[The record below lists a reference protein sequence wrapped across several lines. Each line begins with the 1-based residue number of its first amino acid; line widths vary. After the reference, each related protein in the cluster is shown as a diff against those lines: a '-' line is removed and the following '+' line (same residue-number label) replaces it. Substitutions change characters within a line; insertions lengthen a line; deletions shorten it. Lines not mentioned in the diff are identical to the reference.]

1 MKECGLWMIAFGLGY
16 RLFVDA
22 FVPPASCT
30 SSHSLGNIKKT
41 THESFSSVRHV
52 GKRIESKLSM
62 GWFDKGTKSPK
73 NKNETKKLIHVQEHI
88 GSGSYG
94 TVHLVSFQ
102 DDDGKK
108 YVAKRAW
115 TLNEIKARPA
125 STHKEGDT
133 KVADPKALKGK
144 AERCQYYLNVEQ
156 HCLDKIRQSDNA
168 DQINVPAYVGKY
180 RDDSEEGNE
189 WLLFDLIT
197 SNSDSDDKTVAKNLK
212 EVMELDWIDQHRED
226 ERGQDQHH
234 HLYMIHKELGL
245 QDDATFEDTLD
256 AIFMGILKTVSGVH
270 ETNIVHRDIKPENL
284 LIDGKNKDFIL
295 IDFGSAQDVDVLKK
309 MVFVFEG
316 EATGKYFHLSPIS

>member
-1 MKECGLWMIAFGLGY
+1 MKECGLWMIVFGLGWSFHSHS
-16 RLFVDA
+16 RLFADA
-22 FVPPASCT
+22 FVPSASST
-30 SSHSLGNIKKT
+30 SSHRLGNIKKT
-41 THESFSSVRHV
+41 THESFSSVQHV
-52 GKRIESKLSM
+52 GRQRESKLSM

-102 DDDGKK
+102 DDDEKK

-115 TLNEIKARPA
+115 TLNEIKGRPA

-133 KVADPKALKGK
+133 KVADPKALQGK

-168 DQINVPAYVGKY
+168 DRNNVPVYIGKFK
-180 RDDSEEGNE
+180 DDSEEGNE

-197 SNSDSDDKTVAKNLK
+197 SNSDSNDKTVAKNLK

-226 ERGQDQHH
+226 DGGQEQHH

-256 AIFMGILKTVSGVH
+256 TIFMGILKTVSGVH

-316 EATGKYFHLSPIS
+316 EATG

>member
-1 MKECGLWMIAFGLGY
+1 
-16 RLFVDA
+16 
-22 FVPPASCT
+22 
-30 SSHSLGNIKKT
+30 
-41 THESFSSVRHV
+41 
-52 GKRIESKLSM
+52 M

-115 TLNEIKARPA
+115 TLNEIKVRPA

-168 DQINVPAYVGKY
+168 DQINVPAYAGKY